1 MDEIATEFANWLKQ
15 HDATLAPLL
24 ITAALLVGASIFI
37 SLLKKRSKQWLR
49 KLEARFRLPY
59 ETAQTISRALIG
71 ALWLIVMTLILEI
84 WGVGLGGIWTVAV
97 SVTTVIGVGFLATW
111 TTMVSNV
118 TATVFI
124 AIWKPFHLGDTVKVI
139 PENLKGRAIDSNLMF
154 VTLREESG
162 SLIQVPNNMCFRKL
176 FRVRGGER
184 PPFAALESKARFA
197 RQEQPF

>member
-1 MDEIATEFANWLKQ
+1 
-15 HDATLAPLL
+15 LL
-24 ITAALLVGASIFI
+24 ITAALLVRASVFI

-71 ALWLIVMTLILEI
+71 ALWLIVLTMILEI

-97 SVTTVIGVGFLATW
+97 SITTVIGVGFLATW
-111 TTMVSNV
+111 TMVSNV
-118 TATVFI
+118 TASVFI
-124 AIWKPFHLGDTVKVI
+124 AIWKPFHLGDTVEVI
-139 PENLKGRAIDSNLMF
+139 PESLKGRAIDSNLMF

-162 SLIQVPNNMCFRKL
+162 IFIQVPNNMFFRKL
-176 FRVRGGER
+176 LRVRGGER